1 MKSIL
6 LNILLDIEVVA
17 NDSSVK
23 TMDNGNIDFYRRD
36 GNETILNSDDS
47 RKIDRLIFQ
56 RNSTKVSIVK
66 YIIEYKAYRKY
77 GNISGIETY

>member
-1 MKSIL
+1 MVIL
-6 LNILLDIEVVA
+6 IFIVA
-17 NDSSVK
+17 
-23 TMDNGNIDFYRRD
+23 T
-36 GNETILNSDDS
+36 ETRQFWIRMS
-47 RKIDRLIFQ
+47 RVKIDRLIFQ

>member
-1 MKSIL
+1 MVIL
-6 LNILLDIEVVA
+6 IFIV
-17 NDSSVK
+17 
-23 TMDNGNIDFYRRD
+23 
-36 GNETILNSDDS
+36 ETETRQFWI
-47 RKIDRLIFQ
+47 RMIRVKIDRLIFQ

>member
-1 MKSIL
+1 MVIL
-6 LNILLDIEVVA
+6 IFIVA
-17 NDSSVK
+17 
-23 TMDNGNIDFYRRD
+23 T
-36 GNETILNSDDS
+36 ETRQFWI
-47 RKIDRLIFQ
+47 RMIRVKIDRLIFQ